1 MKKKHKK
8 VSYYKKPFHLNI
20 AVIIFGF
27 VLIYFLVYFFQF
39 LTSKH
44 VSIYEVQK
52 GQIMET
58 SVYTGLILC
67 EEEVTYSEE
76 SGQINY
82 YSKEGDKAG
91 YNDLICSIDR
101 EGSVA
106 EEITAAGLDGSSLTK
121 EELLD
126 IQSTVV
132 DYISNYSDTQFYNVY
147 SFKSNL
153 NSDVQESL
161 YLATLEELTE
171 ETDSG
176 TFSLI
181 RAKTDG
187 ILAFYTDGYED
198 ITIDNFS
205 AELYQPSSYQ
215 KNNLKSNSSV
225 SSGQALYKTV
235 TDENWYVM
243 IPLDEE
249 EITYY
254 REMMGEDADSF
265 VIQVTLKKDGAQA
278 YATASLRTYDS
289 GSFLQLAFNSS
300 MIRYISDRYIEVEL
314 GDDDQTGLKIPNSAI
329 VQKEFLLIPADY
341 ISQGDNSSSQGVIRI
356 SSGESDGETAEFVST
371 DIYYTDEET
380 GYCYVPADD
389 LAQGDVI
396 QKPDSADQYVI
407 SDTGTLDG
415 VYNVNK
421 GYAVFKK
428 IEILTSNGEY
438 TIVKTG
444 TSYGLSLYDR
454 IALDGTSISEGG
466 FVN

>member
-1 MKKKHKK
+1 MRKKQKNVLH
-8 VSYYKKPFHLNI
+8 YKKTFHINI
-20 AVIIFGF
+20 AVIIFGL

-58 SVYTGLILC
+58 SVYTGLILR
-67 EEEVTYSEE
+67 EETVSYSDVT
-76 SGQINY
+76 GQINY
-82 YSKEGDKAG
+82 YSKEADKAG
-91 YNDLICSIDR
+91 YNDLICSIDS

-106 EEITAAGLDGSSLTK
+106 EEITAAGLDGTSLTK

-126 IQSTVV
+126 IEDIVSEYTA
-132 DYISNYSDTQFYNVY
+132 NYSDTQFYNVY
-147 SFKSNL
+147 SFKENL
-153 NSDVQESL
+153 NSNVQESL
-161 YLATLEELTE
+161 YLAALEELSR

-181 RAKTDG
+181 RAETDG

-198 ITIDNFS
+198 VTPDNFS
-205 AELYQPSSYQ
+205 ADLYQPSSYQ
-215 KNNLKSNSSV
+215 KNNLKSNTIV

-235 TDENWYVM
+235 TDENWYIM

-249 EITYY
+249 ETAYY
-254 REMMGEDADSF
+254 QTLMGEDSDSF
-265 VIQVTLKKDGAQA
+265 VIQVTFRKDEAQA

-289 GSFLQLAFNSS
+289 ESFLQLAMNSS

-314 GDDDQTGLKIPNSAI
+314 GDETQTGLKIPNSSI
-329 VQKEFLLIPADY
+329 IQKEFLLIPSDY

-356 SSGESDGETAEFVST
+356 SSGENSDGNTEFVST
-371 DIYYTDEET
+371 DIYYTDEES

-389 LAQGDVI
+389 LSLGDVI
-396 QKPDSADQYVI
+396 QKTDSAEQYTI
-407 SDTGTLDG
+407 AETGELSG

-421 GYAVFKK
+421 GYAVYKR
-428 IEILTSNGEY
+428 IEILTSNEEY
-438 TIVKTG
+438 TIVETG

-454 IALDGTSISEGG
+454 IALDGTSISEGA